1 MHLQNLLKKEQIK
14 IDVTKSVEYKF
25 VKDNS
30 LKYKTVLNFYNIKKN
45 SRYALILNSI
55 ILRALVNK
63 TIIEQETSK
72 YLSLSIKEKNY
83 IDKLY
88 ISTKIQQCI
97 KDNNLPYMFIEDKFI
112 YVPIFS
118 YPVNN
123 IYSLEQ
129 YKLFDRPNDDLLTK
143 YKPFLIDL
151 FEQYNFTLFDSSF
164 TRLIKICEKNDCA
177 AFYHEEFKT
186 VFFINSQGRLD
197 YELCLFDKRLENLNF
212 SNIKDRLLEVCEAYF
227 SNNKNI
233 FINALVSNKLI
244 SDKVI
249 KIYNKKN
256 RV

>member
-1 MHLQNLLKKEQIK
+1 MHLQDLLKKEQIK
-14 IDVTKSVEYKF
+14 IDFSKSFEYKYI
-25 VKDNS
+25 KENS
-30 LKYKTVLNFYNIKKN
+30 LKYKNILTLYNIKKN
-45 SRYALILNSI
+45 SRYGLILNSI
-55 ILRALVNK
+55 ILRSLVNK

-83 IDKLY
+83 VDKLF
-88 ISTKIQQCI
+88 ISEKIKSCI
-97 KDNNLPYMFIEDKFI
+97 KDNNLPYMTIEDKFI

-118 YPVNN
+118 YSVNN

-129 YKLFDRPNDDLLTK
+129 YKIFDRPNDDLLTK
-143 YKPFLIDL
+143 YKSFLIDL

-164 TRLIKICEKNDCA
+164 TRLIKISEKNNCA

-197 YELCLFDKRLENLNF
+197 YELCLFDKHLENPNF
-212 SNIKDRLLEVCEAYF
+212 NNVKDRLSEVCEAYF
-227 SNNKNI
+227 TNNKNN
-233 FINALVSNKLI
+233 FIEALLSNKLI